1 MSFEVCCLGHMCTD
15 ILVKDV
21 DSYPKTGQLLPVE
34 SITQKTGGC
43 AMNAAIG
50 LAKLGVRTALIGKVG
65 DDGFGRFI
73 RKTLEDSGVN
83 TEGLTVDPDSSTSG
97 TIVLTRSDG
106 ERSFLHCYGTNATLC
121 AADVDL
127 EIVKNSRILFIG
139 GTFLTPRFDGKDA
152 AAILSEAR
160 KAGVLTAMD
169 TAWDASGKWL
179 ETIESSLPLLDWFMP
194 SIEEAEQ
201 MFGTRDEVRLA
212 KIMKERG
219 VKNVAVKMG
228 SEGCYLEPENGKG
241 TWHPVF
247 PVEAVD
253 TTGAG
258 DAWCAGFLSALI
270 RGLPPADAAVWG
282 NAVGA
287 LCITQ
292 IGTTAGLR
300 DREQTEAFIKEH

>member
-1 MSFEVCCLGHMCTD
+1 M
-15 ILVKDV
+15 
-21 DSYPKTGQLLPVE
+21 
-34 SITQKTGGC
+34 
-43 AMNAAIG
+43 
-50 LAKLGVRTALIGKVG
+50 
-65 DDGFGRFI
+65 
-73 RKTLEDSGVN
+73 
-83 TEGLTVDPDSSTSG
+83 
-97 TIVLTRSDG
+97 LTRSDG

-179 ETIESSLPLLDWFMP
+179 DTIESNLPLLDWFMP

-228 SEGCYLEPENGKG
+228 AEGCYLEPEGEKG

-247 PVEAVD
+247 PVKPVD

-270 RGLPPADAAVWG
+270 RGMPPAEAALWG

-287 LCITQ
+287 LCITE

-300 DREQTEAFIKEH
+300 DQEQTEAFINAH

>member
-1 MSFEVCCLGHMCTD
+1 MNTEVCCLGHMCTD
-15 ILVKDV
+15 ILVKNV
-21 DSYPKTGQLLPVE
+21 DSYPKTGQLLPVD

-83 TEGLTVDPDSSTSG
+83 TDGLTVDHDSSTSS
-97 TIVLTRSDG
+97 TVVLTRSDG

-121 AADVDL
+121 AADVNLD
-127 EIVKNSRILFIG
+127 IVKSSRILFIG
-139 GTFLTPRFDGKDA
+139 GAFLTPRFDGEDVA
-152 AAILSEAR
+152 AVLYEAR
-160 KAGVLTAMD
+160 KEGVLTAMD

-179 ETIESSLPLLDWFMP
+179 DTIESNLPLLDWFMP

-201 MFGTRDEVRLA
+201 MFGTRDEAELA
-212 KIMKERG
+212 KIIKDHG

-228 SEGCYLEPENGKG
+228 AEGCYLEPENETG
-241 TWHPVF
+241 TWYPVF
-247 PVEAVD
+247 PVKSVD

-270 RGLPPADAAVWG
+270 RGLAPADAAVWG
-282 NAVGA
+282 NAAGA

-300 DREQTEAFIKEH
+300 NREETEAFINAH